1 LVKKVVFIIIKC
13 YILALSQINLFQMIA
28 SSESTS
34 YARNQFP
41 RQRVSEAE
49 KNADDKK
56 WYRDCINAAMGL
68 AWWND
73 NNFRYNNIRS
83 YRKNKII
90 NYSIIQ
96 GMIDTD
102 EIERII
108 NPLNIKDAEF
118 YTQYKNY
125 PILQPRIQELVGEE
139 RERPFNPIV
148 TVLNDEAV
156 SEKSEMTQQMF
167 DEILAS
173 TVLAGV
179 TDQKVYQQK
188 LSQLNEWQLN
198 YRDRRSR
205 LATDII
211 NYLYHYLDLKE
222 DFSRGFEDLL
232 ISSEES
238 YWIDIL
244 GGEPTVQRLNP
255 LRLFNLRS
263 GESWKLEDSDI
274 IIYDEFKPVNWVIDA
289 YHAYLTEEEINRLE
303 RGYGVSTGISN
314 SVMNPQPRAP
324 YFNPM
329 DFTNNSG
336 QSQIDQSALFAPNTQ
351 GTFFFGGSFDGDG
364 NIRVSR
370 VRWKGMR
377 EVGFIEWY
385 DEQGFHRDIVPEGYK
400 PDKERGEKVIWQ
412 WISEGYEGVRL
423 GDSIFIKLQPIP
435 FQQRHTDNPSVCSL
449 GIVGTC
455 FNVNNNRAFSLVD
468 LTREFQLLFNAFMY
482 RLSHE
487 IATYVGTVGFIPM
500 HLVPNTLG
508 DYKKMMH
515 YIQQTKTLALDA
527 FNEGQ
532 KGQALGKLGGA
543 MSGIPNGMNIGDLA
557 AIDAFTKL
565 LQWADGMVAQLSG
578 ISPQRMGSVAGV
590 DTVGNMQQGIVQSTY
605 VTTKWHS
612 IHDNTKIRVLKAL
625 VEAAKVAWKNGQKK
639 NYILDNGSLA
649 MIDYD
654 PEMMTDAEI
663 GVNISSAKEDQKVM
677 SMMQSLAQPLA
688 QNNGGRFSQVIDIIK
703 EKDPATLYRKFKQ
716 WEAQKDQEAQEQQQA
731 EQQMEQQRV
740 DSQLQLEHE
749 KMENDNMNK
758 ELDRQMQIEKQTIAT
773 MGFEKNQDVNE
784 NQIPDVLEVSKQAQE
799 HLKMNYDVALKKREL
814 EQKSKEHKDKIGIEK
829 QRIEVEKKKIAS
841 DEKIA
846 KIHAKSKPKK

>member
-1 LVKKVVFIIIKC
+1 
-13 YILALSQINLFQMIA
+13 MIA
-28 SSESTS
+28 SAESTS

-41 RQRVSEAE
+41 RQKVSEQE

-83 YRKNKII
+83 YRRNKIV

-96 GMIDTD
+96 GNIDSG
-102 EIERII
+102 EVERII

-148 TVLNDEAV
+148 TVLNDHAV
-156 SEKSEMTQQMF
+156 SEKSQMTTKMF
-167 DEILAS
+167 DEMLAS

-179 TDQKVYQQK
+179 TDEKVYQQK
-188 LSQLNEWQLN
+188 LSQLNEWQMN

-205 LATDII
+205 LATDIV

-222 DFSRGFEDLL
+222 EFSRGMEDLL

-244 GGEPTVQRLNP
+244 GGEPVAQKLNP

-263 GESWKLEDSDI
+263 GESWKIEDSDI

-289 YHAYLTEEEINRLE
+289 YREYLTEEEIDRLE
-303 RGYGVSTGISN
+303 GGYGVSTGIAN
-314 SVMNPQPRAP
+314 SIMNPQPMAP
-324 YFNPM
+324 NYNPM
-329 DFTNNSG
+329 DFTSNTG
-336 QSQIDQSALFAPNTQ
+336 KSQMDQSAIFAPNTQ

-377 EVGFIEWY
+377 KVGFIEWY
-385 DEQGFHRDIVPEGYK
+385 DESGYHRDLVPEGYK
-400 PDKERGEKVIWQ
+400 PDKERGEKVDWQ
-412 WISEGYEGVRL
+412 WISCGYEGVRL

-435 FQQRHTDNPSVCSL
+435 FQQRHADNPSVCSL
-449 GIVGTC
+449 GVVGTC

-482 RLSHE
+482 RLNHE
-487 IATYVGTVGFIPM
+487 ISTYVGRVGIIPL
-500 HLVPNTLG
+500 HLIPDG
-508 DYKKMMH
+508 QDFKKTMH
-515 YIQQTKTLALDA
+515 YIQQTKTLVADA
-527 FNEGQ
+527 FNEGT
-532 KGQALGKLGGA
+532 KGQSLGKLAGN
-543 MSGIPNGMNIGDLA
+543 MSGMPNELNIGDLG

-565 LQWADGMVAQLSG
+565 LQWADSQVAQLSG
-578 ISPQRMGSVAGV
+578 ISPQRMGSVANV
-590 DTVGNMQQGIVQSTY
+590 KTVGNMQQGIVQSTY

-612 IHDNTKIRVLKAL
+612 IHDNTKVRVLRAL
-625 VEAAKVAWKNGQKK
+625 VDAAKVAFKKGLRK
-639 NYILDNGSLA
+639 NYLLDNGSLA

-654 PEMMTDAEI
+654 PEIMGDAEI
-663 GVNISSAKEDQKVM
+663 GINISSAKEDQKVM
-677 SMMQSLAQPLA
+677 DMMQQLAQPLA
-688 QNNGGRFSQVIDIIK
+688 QNNEGRFSQVIDVIK
-703 EKDPATLYRKFKQ
+703 EKDPATLYRKFKR
-716 WEAQKDQEAQEQQQA
+716 WEAERDQQMQESQQAQMQQEQQKIDMQIQMA
-731 EQQMEQQRV
+731 REQMQNE
-740 DSQLQLEHE
+740 
-749 KMENDNMNK
+749 NMNK
-758 ELDRQMQIEKQTIAT
+758 ELDRQMQIEKQTIASL
-773 MGFEKNQDVNE
+773 GFAKDTDVD
-784 NQIPDVLEVSKQAQE
+784 QSGVPDVIEQGKLAQE
-799 HLKMNYDVALKKREL
+799 HLKMNYEATLKHKEL
-814 EQKSKEHKDKIGIEK
+814 EAKTKEGKDKIKLEEKKMAHEK
-829 QRIEVEKKKIAS
+829 QLQAQKDKAAMEREKL
-841 DEKIA
+841 
-846 KIHAKSKPKK
+846 KSKTVLKNKVVGQK